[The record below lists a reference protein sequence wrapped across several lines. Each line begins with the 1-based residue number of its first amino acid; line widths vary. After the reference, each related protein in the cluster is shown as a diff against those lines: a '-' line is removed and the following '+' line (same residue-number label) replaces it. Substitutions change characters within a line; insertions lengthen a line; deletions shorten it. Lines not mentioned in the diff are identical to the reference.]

1 MRTLLFL
8 VAGLVAGAVFHLAGR
23 AAGLAAATA
32 FALFAAAW
40 TAVAAW
46 NLYEGVAHAGYTV
59 LEELPIFLVIA
70 LVPIAAVWWF
80 TRRWGSGIVGV

>member
-1 MRTLLFL
+1 M
-8 VAGLVAGAVFHLAGR
+8 
-23 AAGLAAATA
+23 
-32 FALFAAAW
+32 
-40 TAVAAW
+40 AAW

-80 TRRWGSGIVGV
+80 PARRT

>member
-8 VAGLVAGAVFHLAGR
+8 VAGLGTGALIHLGGRTAGFAAGTAFGMFAVLWTGVAG
-23 AAGLAAATA
+23 
-32 FALFAAAW
+32 
-40 TAVAAW
+40 W

-70 LVPIAAVWWF
+70 LVPIGAVWWF
-80 TRRWGSGIVGV
+80 TRR